1 MSWLFSRPL
10 RPAGDARVQGVVNK
24 RDEKVVGSRGQERG
38 GGGLALTAHPDWSW
52 RSTAEGGS
60 P

>member
-1 MSWLFSRPL
+1 M
-10 RPAGDARVQGVVNK
+10 QGVVKK
-24 RDEKVVGSRGQERG
+24 RDEKGVGSRGQERG
-38 GGGLALTAHPDWSW
+38 GGGLALTGNPDRTW

>member
-1 MSWLFSRPL
+1 MQEAVS
-10 RPAGDARVQGVVNK
+10 K
-24 RDEKVVGSRGQERG
+24 RDEKGLGSRGQERG
-38 GGGLALTAHPDWSW
+38 GGGLALTANPDWSW

>member
-1 MSWLFSRPL
+1 M
-10 RPAGDARVQGVVNK
+10 QGVVNK
-24 RDEKVVGSRGQERG
+24 RDEKGVGSTEQERGG
-38 GGGLALTAHPDWSW
+38 GGGLALTGHPDVSW